1 MREPK
6 IIRHDRLRA
15 AGFPRAPDDQTDLS
29 RELLRGFSKFSSAE
43 DLREYLT
50 RLLALMA
57 KGGVS
62 PPRLNGW
69 PSVQSEG
76 HPKFSNA
83 S

>member
-1 MREPK
+1 MTRP
-6 IIRHDRLRA
+6 I
-15 AGFPRAPDDQTDLS
+15 S
-29 RELLRGFSKFSSAE
+29 RENSSAE

-50 RLLALMA
+50 RLLALMT

-76 HPKFSNA
+76 HPKFFNA